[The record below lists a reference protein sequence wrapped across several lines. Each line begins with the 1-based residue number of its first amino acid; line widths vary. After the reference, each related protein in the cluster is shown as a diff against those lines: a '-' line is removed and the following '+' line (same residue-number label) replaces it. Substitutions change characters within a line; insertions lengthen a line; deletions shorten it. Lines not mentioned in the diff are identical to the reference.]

1 MEKGRDERERRR
13 GRITGEQESARR
25 ERVRRDGNRERSKGN
40 LGDE

>member
-25 ERVRRDGNRERSKGN
+25 ERERVRRDGNRERSKG
-40 LGDE
+40 G